1 MMKLLLIFMTCLV
14 GCITGCTN
22 WSSRELTDYEKM
34 QIMARDYH
42 FEYIQKVGYEER
54 KPKINRKTKRKRYD
68 LDRLDRQLRQLR
80 HNRRVN

>member
-1 MMKLLLIFMTCLV
+1 MKLLLLLV
-14 GCITGCTN
+14 LVVGIDACTN
-22 WSSRELTDYEKM
+22 WSRRELTDYEKM

-54 KPKINRKTKRKRYD
+54 KPKINRKTKRKRFD

-80 HNRRVN
+80 HNRKVD